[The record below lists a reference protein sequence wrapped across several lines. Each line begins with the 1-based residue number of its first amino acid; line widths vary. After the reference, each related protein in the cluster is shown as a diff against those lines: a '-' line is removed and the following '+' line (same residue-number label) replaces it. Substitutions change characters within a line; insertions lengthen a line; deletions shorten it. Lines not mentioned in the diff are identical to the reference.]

1 MTTTP
6 TDTRALEELSVNTIR
21 TLSMDA
27 VQKANSGHPGAPMAL
42 APLAYVLYTRVM
54 KHNPGNPE
62 WFDRDRFVLSAGHA
76 SMLLYSM
83 LYLTGYGLE
92 LDDLK
97 NFRQLGS
104 RTPGHPER
112 HEAPGVEITT
122 GPLGQGVGNSVGLAL
137 AERMLAARFN
147 RDGHELIDHHTF
159 VIASDG
165 DMMEGVASEASSL
178 AGHLG
183 LGKLTVF
190 YDNNHISLDGPTD
203 LSFSEDVG
211 KRYEAYGWHVQDLGE
226 DLALDRI
233 EQAARAAMDVE
244 DRPSLVI
251 LRTHIGVGSP
261 NKQDTKAAHGSPL
274 GEEEVEL
281 TKKAYGWPTNEPF
294 YVPDDVLQHF
304 RQARDRGAQFEE
316 EWDERAQV
324 YEAQHPELWHQLK
337 LIMDGRLP
345 DEWDADMPRFDPGDG
360 GVATRKAGQSALDWA
375 ASKIPHVVAGAAD
388 LSSSTLTTITD
399 GGTVERNDFSG
410 RNVYYGVRE
419 HGMGAIVNGLVA
431 HGFRALA
438 STFLQFSDYMKNT
451 IRLAALMKLP
461 SLFVYTHDSIGL
473 GEDGPTH
480 QPVEHLPGLRAI
492 PNLYVVR
499 PADANE
505 TMLAWR
511 FAMWQQS
518 SPVAI
523 VETRQGLPIL
533 DPDDVPLDAVER
545 GGYVLS
551 DPADGAEPAV
561 QLIATGSEVKL
572 CVAAQELLK
581 ADGIAARVISMP
593 CAERFLEQDDGYRDE
608 VLLPGVRARV
618 AVEAATT
625 LGWERFTGDLGA
637 VIGMKTFGASA
648 PDKALF
654 EHFGFTPERV
664 AEEAKASLERANR

>member
-54 KHNPGNPE
+54 RHNPGNPE

-112 HEAPGVEITT
+112 HEAPGVEMTT

-147 RDGHELIDHHTF
+147 RDGHPIIDHHTF
-159 VIASDG
+159 AIASDG
-165 DMMEGVASEASSL
+165 DMMEGVQSEASSL

-183 LGKLTVF
+183 LGRLIVF

-233 EQAARAAMDVE
+233 EQATRSAMQVE

-281 TKKAYGWPTNEPF
+281 TKKAYGWPSTEPF
-294 YVPDDVLQHF
+294 YVPDDVLEHF
-304 RQARDRGAQFEE
+304 RQCRDRGAQLEE
-316 EWDERAQV
+316 EWDERAEE
-324 YEAQHPELWHQLK
+324 YEARHPDLWHQLK

-345 DEWDADMPRFDPGDG
+345 GEWDADMPRFDPGDG
-360 GVATRKAGQSALDWA
+360 AMATRKAGQSALDWT
-375 ASKIPHVVAGAAD
+375 ASKIPNVIAGAAD

-399 GGTVERNDFSG
+399 GGTVTPDDFSG

-431 HGFRALA
+431 HGFLALG

-480 QPVEHLPGLRAI
+480 QPIEHLPGLRAI

-545 GGYVLS
+545 GAYVLR
-551 DPADGAEPAV
+551 DPADGTEPAV
-561 QLIATGSEVKL
+561 QLIGTGSEVKL
-572 CVAAQELLK
+572 CVAAQELLQ
-581 ADGIAARVISMP
+581 ADGIAARVISVP
-593 CAERFLEQDDGYRDE
+593 CAERFLEQDDEYRDE
-608 VLLPGVRARV
+608 VLLPAVRARV
-618 AVEAATT
+618 AVEAAAT

-637 VIGMKTFGASA
+637 VIGMKTFGGSA